1 MKSTKLA
8 AVAVMLTIFSLTGC
22 ATSSSSSET
31 PTVISDEDEKYYDI
45 EYIQVEGET
54 IRCLWYSKGT
64 QYGSMSC
71 DWDNPVAE

>member
-1 MKSTKLA
+1 MKSTKLT
-8 AVAVMLTIFSLTGC
+8 AVAVMLTILSLTGC
-22 ATSSSSSET
+22 ASSSSTPET
-31 PTVISDEDEKYYDI
+31 PTVISDEDEKHYEI

-54 IRCLWYSKGT
+54 IRCLWYNKGT